1 MIKKNKKI
9 LIILGIVFL
18 AFSVFISSIVFFS
31 EKKKEEVRVI
41 TKAKLPEGYFDPR
54 EIIIK
59 EKELLEKEE
68 IEKQQLEE
76 QKQQEIIKEQ
86 EAKKQIENKTK
97 SNFDIIS
104 KLAQREDVDLS
115 ELIRNKINYERLKS
129 VKNSNLA
136 ESQKQIKNDNSS
148 NNKEE
153 IKDKFLYDKD
163 FGLQS
168 DVASRVVKLDRVIT
182 ADKLF
187 PATLMTA
194 ISSLLPGKIVAIIED
209 NIYGSHGKEL
219 LIPKGST
226 AIGSYKPVE
235 KIDEERLAISWQR
248 IITPLGVNINLTNA
262 TATDQMG
269 RSGAFGEIDRRY
281 LQRYG
286 LPLAITTTS
295 SLLGYLAMKGQE
307 TLIPGNYDP
316 STIFKNEIIRDYKN
330 DIGKMSEQVLKE
342 QLKIKPVINIEA
354 GTRIFIS
361 PVVDIWFPEIRKKEK
376 EVDVEVYEEA
386 KKENEK

>member
-1 MIKKNKKI
+1 MIKKHKKI
-9 LIILGIVFL
+9 LIILIGV
-18 AFSVFISSIVFFS
+18 ISFFALVIGLIALFS
-31 EKKKEEVRVI
+31 EKKKEETKII

-68 IEKQQLEE
+68 AAKQLEL
-76 QKQQEIIKEQ
+76 QKQQEAQRELEIAKE
-86 EAKKQIENKTK
+86 IESKPKT
-97 SNFDIIS
+97 NYDIIS
-104 KLAQREDVDLS
+104 KLAKDRDIDLS
-115 ELIRNKINYERLKS
+115 ELIRNKINYERLKAN
-129 VKNSNLA
+129 KNSNLA
-136 ESQKQIKNDNSS
+136 EKSKIEKKDTSSQ
-148 NNKEE
+148 NKEE

-163 FGLQS
+163 FGLQK
-168 DVASRVVKLDRVIT
+168 DEASRVVKLDRVIT
-182 ADKLF
+182 ADKMF

-235 KIDEERLAISWQR
+235 KIDEERLAISWHR
-248 IITPLGVNINLTNA
+248 IITPLGVNINLTNS

-269 RSGAFGEIDRRY
+269 RSGAFGDIDRRY

-295 SLLGYLAMKGQE
+295 SLLGYMAMKGQKD
-307 TLIPGNYDP
+307 LIPGTYDP
-316 STIFKNEIIRDYKN
+316 STIFRNEIIKDYKN

-361 PVVDIWFPEIRKKEK
+361 PVVDIWFPEIRKKEI
-376 EVDVEVYEEA
+376 DVEVYEEA
-386 KKENEK
+386 KKEEGEIK